1 MNVRLAIPLRIPQG
15 WLRHQEKD
23 AKPQQRADGV
33 VEIDEVFQNRFFR
46 TGSIPDHYSC
56 FALSGSRFAPSYI
69 RRGVAR
75 PIHSHRTLLGA
86 SMLLAIDLGNTNTVF
101 GVYDTNDKLV
111 MHWRLSTQK
120 ERTVDEYGILLRNLF
135 ALEKIDAKK
144 IRRVIIA
151 SVVPPLDP
159 VLNEMVSAYFAV
171 KPVFVTHEN
180 AGIPVLYD
188 DPREVGA
195 DRIVN
200 AVAVVEKYGKPAI
213 VVDFGTATT
222 FDAITAG
229 GEYRG
234 GVIAPGIV
242 ISAQALYE
250 HAAKL
255 PRIEIQKPANVIGSS
270 TTGSMQSGLFYGYVA
285 LVDGIITRMKKEL
298 GSGTR
303 VIGTGGQAP
312 FISQETKL
320 IETVDPNLTL
330 DGLQLVASRLS
341 KR

>member
-1 MNVRLAIPLRIPQG
+1 
-15 WLRHQEKD
+15 
-23 AKPQQRADGV
+23 
-33 VEIDEVFQNRFFR
+33 
-46 TGSIPDHYSC
+46 
-56 FALSGSRFAPSYI
+56 
-69 RRGVAR
+69 
-75 PIHSHRTLLGA
+75 
-86 SMLLAIDLGNTNTVF
+86 MLLAIDLGNTNTVF
-101 GVYDTNDKLV
+101 GVYDAEDKLV

-159 VLNEMVSAYFAV
+159 VLQEMVSSYFSV
-171 KPVFVTHEN
+171 TPVFVTSEN

-188 DPREVGA
+188 NPREVGA

-200 AVAVVEKYGKPAI
+200 AVAVVHKYGKPAI

-222 FDAITAG
+222 FDAITAA
-229 GEYRG
+229 GEYGG
-234 GVIAPGIV
+234 GVIAPGIL

-255 PRIEIQKPANVIGSS
+255 PRIDIQKPANVIGTS
-270 TTGSMQSGLFYGYVA
+270 TVGSMQSGLFYGYVA

-298 GSGTR
+298 GPNTR

-320 IETVDPNLTL
+320 IETVDPNITL

-341 KR
+341 RR

>member
-1 MNVRLAIPLRIPQG
+1 
-15 WLRHQEKD
+15 
-23 AKPQQRADGV
+23 
-33 VEIDEVFQNRFFR
+33 
-46 TGSIPDHYSC
+46 
-56 FALSGSRFAPSYI
+56 
-69 RRGVAR
+69 
-75 PIHSHRTLLGA
+75 
-86 SMLLAIDLGNTNTVF
+86 MLLAIDLGNTNTVF
-101 GVYDTNDKLV
+101 GVYDAADKLV

-120 ERTVDEYGILLRNLF
+120 DRTVDEYGILLRNLF

-144 IRRVIIA
+144 IRRVIVA

-159 VLNEMVSAYFAV
+159 VLNEMVSGYFSV
-171 KPVFVTHEN
+171 KPVFVTHDN

-200 AVAVVEKYGKPAI
+200 AVAVVHKYGKPAI

-222 FDAITAG
+222 FDAITPA

-242 ISAQALYE
+242 ISAEALYE

-255 PRIEIQKPANVIGSS
+255 PRIEIQKPAKVIGTS
-270 TTGSMQSGLFYGYVA
+270 TVTSMQSGLFYGYVA

-298 GSGTR
+298 GPKTR

-312 FISQETKL
+312 FISPETKL
-320 IETVDPNLTL
+320 IELVDANLTL

-341 KR
+341 IR

>member
-1 MNVRLAIPLRIPQG
+1 
-15 WLRHQEKD
+15 
-23 AKPQQRADGV
+23 
-33 VEIDEVFQNRFFR
+33 
-46 TGSIPDHYSC
+46 
-56 FALSGSRFAPSYI
+56 
-69 RRGVAR
+69 
-75 PIHSHRTLLGA
+75 
-86 SMLLAIDLGNTNTVF
+86 MLLAIDLGNTNTVF
-101 GVYDTNDKLV
+101 GVYDAAGDLV

-135 ALEKIDAKK
+135 ALEKIEAKK

-159 VLNEMVSAYFAV
+159 VLNEMVSGYFSV
-171 KPVFVTHEN
+171 KPTFVTHEN

-200 AVAVVEKYGKPAI
+200 AVAVIQKYGKPAI

-234 GVIAPGIV
+234 GVIAPGII
-242 ISAQALYE
+242 ISAEALYE

-255 PRIEIQKPANVIGSS
+255 PRIAIQKPAKIVGTSAI
-270 TTGSMQSGLFYGYVA
+270 TSMQSGLFYGYVA
-285 LVDGIITRMKKEL
+285 LVDGILTRLKDEL
-298 GSGTR
+298 GQTAR
-303 VIGTGGQAP
+303 VIGTGGQASL
-312 FISQETKL
+312 ISQETKL
-320 IETVDPNLTL
+320 IETVDSNLTL
-330 DGLQLVASRLS
+330 DGLQLVASRLFG
-341 KR
+341 R

>member
-1 MNVRLAIPLRIPQG
+1 
-15 WLRHQEKD
+15 
-23 AKPQQRADGV
+23 
-33 VEIDEVFQNRFFR
+33 
-46 TGSIPDHYSC
+46 
-56 FALSGSRFAPSYI
+56 
-69 RRGVAR
+69 
-75 PIHSHRTLLGA
+75 
-86 SMLLAIDLGNTNTVF
+86 MLLAIDLGNTNTVF
-101 GVYDTNDKLV
+101 GVYDANDKML

-135 ALEKIDAKK
+135 AHEKIDATK

-159 VLNEMVSAYFAV
+159 VLHEMVTAYFSV
-171 KPVFVTHEN
+171 KPVFVTYEN

-200 AVAVVEKYGKPAI
+200 AVATVHRYGKPAI

-222 FDAITAG
+222 FDAITSEGA
-229 GEYRG
+229 YRG

-242 ISAQALYE
+242 ISAEALYE
-250 HAAKL
+250 HAARL

-270 TTGSMQSGLFYGYVA
+270 TTASMQSGLFYGYVD
-285 LVDGIITRMKKEL
+285 LVDGIIARMKKEL
-298 GSGTR
+298 GESTR

-312 FISQETKL
+312 FISQETKS
-320 IETVDPNLTL
+320 IEIVDPNLTL
-330 DGLQLVASRLS
+330 DGLQLVATRLA
-341 KR
+341 RR

>member
-1 MNVRLAIPLRIPQG
+1 V
-15 WLRHQEKD
+15 
-23 AKPQQRADGV
+23 
-33 VEIDEVFQNRFFR
+33 
-46 TGSIPDHYSC
+46 
-56 FALSGSRFAPSYI
+56 
-69 RRGVAR
+69 
-75 PIHSHRTLLGA
+75 
-86 SMLLAIDLGNTNTVF
+86 LLAIDLGNTNTVF
-101 GVYDTNDKLV
+101 GVYDTNDKMV

-151 SVVPPLDP
+151 SVVPPLDA
-159 VLNEMVSAYFAV
+159 VLHEMVSTYFSV
-171 KPVFVTHEN
+171 KPNFVTHEN

-200 AVAVVEKYGKPAI
+200 AVAVVHKYGKPAI

-222 FDAITAG
+222 FDAITSD

-242 ISAQALYE
+242 ISAEALYE

-270 TTGSMQSGLFYGYVA
+270 TIGSMQSGLFYGYVA
-285 LVDGIITRMKKEL
+285 LVDGIIARMKKEL
-298 GSGTR
+298 GANTR

-312 FISQETKL
+312 FISQETKS
-320 IETVDPNLTL
+320 IEIVDANLTL
-330 DGLQLVASRLS
+330 DGLQLVAARLS
-341 KR
+341 RR

>member
-1 MNVRLAIPLRIPQG
+1 
-15 WLRHQEKD
+15 
-23 AKPQQRADGV
+23 
-33 VEIDEVFQNRFFR
+33 
-46 TGSIPDHYSC
+46 
-56 FALSGSRFAPSYI
+56 
-69 RRGVAR
+69 
-75 PIHSHRTLLGA
+75 
-86 SMLLAIDLGNTNTVF
+86 MLLAIDLGNTNTVF
-101 GVYDTNDKLV
+101 GVYDGDRLV

-120 ERTVDEYGILLRNLF
+120 DRTVDEYGILLRNLF

-151 SVVPPLDP
+151 SVVPPLDS
-159 VLNEMVSAYFAV
+159 VLNEMVSVYFSV
-171 KPVFVTHEN
+171 KPTFVTHEN

-200 AVAVVEKYGKPAI
+200 AVAVIHKYGKPAI

-222 FDAITAG
+222 FDAITGA

-242 ISAQALYE
+242 ISAEALYE

-255 PRIEIQKPANVIGSS
+255 PRIEIQKPANVIGTS
-270 TTGSMQSGLFYGYVA
+270 TVASMQSGLFYGYVA

-298 GSGTR
+298 GPKTR

-312 FISQETKL
+312 FISQETQL
-320 IETVDPNLTL
+320 IE
-330 DGLQLVASRLS
+330 
-341 KR
+341 

>member
-1 MNVRLAIPLRIPQG
+1 
-15 WLRHQEKD
+15 
-23 AKPQQRADGV
+23 
-33 VEIDEVFQNRFFR
+33 
-46 TGSIPDHYSC
+46 
-56 FALSGSRFAPSYI
+56 
-69 RRGVAR
+69 
-75 PIHSHRTLLGA
+75 
-86 SMLLAIDLGNTNTVF
+86 MLLAIDLGNTNTVF
-101 GVYDTNDKLV
+101 GVYEGDKLV

-135 ALEKIDAKK
+135 ALEKIDAKR

-159 VLNEMVSAYFAV
+159 VLNEMVSAYFSV
-171 KPVFVTHEN
+171 KATFVTHKN

-200 AVAVVEKYGKPAI
+200 AVAVLHKYGKPAI

-222 FDAITAG
+222 FDAITSD

-255 PRIEIQKPANVIGSS
+255 PRIEIQKPPNVIGTSA
-270 TTGSMQSGLFYGYVA
+270 TTSMQSGLFYGYVA
-285 LVDGIITRMKKEL
+285 LVDGVITRMKREL
-298 GSGTR
+298 GSSTR

-320 IETVDPNLTL
+320 IEAVDPNLTL

-341 KR
+341 RH

>member
-1 MNVRLAIPLRIPQG
+1 V
-15 WLRHQEKD
+15 
-23 AKPQQRADGV
+23 
-33 VEIDEVFQNRFFR
+33 
-46 TGSIPDHYSC
+46 
-56 FALSGSRFAPSYI
+56 
-69 RRGVAR
+69 
-75 PIHSHRTLLGA
+75 
-86 SMLLAIDLGNTNTVF
+86 LLAIDLGNTNTVF
-101 GVYDTNDKLV
+101 GVYDTSDKMV

-135 ALEKIDAKK
+135 ALEKIDAKE

-159 VLNEMVSAYFAV
+159 VLHEMVSTYFSV
-171 KPVFVTHEN
+171 KPNFVTHEN

-200 AVAVVEKYGKPAI
+200 AVAVVHKYGKPAI

-222 FDAITAG
+222 FDAITSD

-242 ISAQALYE
+242 ISAEALYE

-270 TTGSMQSGLFYGYVA
+270 TIGSMQSGLFYGYVA
-285 LVDGIITRMKKEL
+285 LVDGIIARMKTEL
-298 GSGTR
+298 GANTR

-312 FISQETKL
+312 FISQETKS
-320 IETVDPNLTL
+320 IEVVDSNLTL
-330 DGLQLVASRLS
+330 DGLQLVAARLS
-341 KR
+341 RR

>member
-1 MNVRLAIPLRIPQG
+1 MGIA
-15 WLRHQEKD
+15 
-23 AKPQQRADGV
+23 
-33 VEIDEVFQNRFFR
+33 
-46 TGSIPDHYSC
+46 
-56 FALSGSRFAPSYI
+56 
-69 RRGVAR
+69 
-75 PIHSHRTLLGA
+75 
-86 SMLLAIDLGNTNTVF
+86 MLLAIDLGNTNTVF
-101 GVYDTNDKLV
+101 GVYDANDQLV

-120 ERTVDEYGILLRNLF
+120 DRTVDEYGILLRNLF
-135 ALEKIDAKK
+135 ALEKIDANK
-144 IRRVIIA
+144 IRRVIVA

-159 VLNEMVSAYFAV
+159 VLHEMVSSYFSV
-171 KPVFVTHEN
+171 KPVFVTHQN

-200 AVAVVEKYGKPAI
+200 AVAVVHKYGKPAI

-234 GVIAPGIV
+234 GAIAPGIV
-242 ISAQALYE
+242 ISAEALYE

-255 PRIEIQKPANVIGSS
+255 PRIEIQKPCNVIGTS

-285 LVDGIITRMKKEL
+285 LVDGIITRMKEEM
-298 GSGTR
+298 GAGTR

>member
-1 MNVRLAIPLRIPQG
+1 
-15 WLRHQEKD
+15 
-23 AKPQQRADGV
+23 
-33 VEIDEVFQNRFFR
+33 
-46 TGSIPDHYSC
+46 
-56 FALSGSRFAPSYI
+56 
-69 RRGVAR
+69 
-75 PIHSHRTLLGA
+75 
-86 SMLLAIDLGNTNTVF
+86 MLLAIDLGNTNTVF
-101 GVYDTNDKLV
+101 GVYDANNQLI

-159 VLNEMVSAYFAV
+159 VLHEMASSYFSVQPA
-171 KPVFVTHEN
+171 FVTHEN

-200 AVAVVEKYGKPAI
+200 AVAVIHKYGKPAI

-222 FDAITAG
+222 FDAITAA

-242 ISAQALYE
+242 ISADALYE

-255 PRIEIQKPANVIGSS
+255 PRIEIQKPAKVIGTS
-270 TTGSMQSGLFYGYVA
+270 TVGSMQSGLFFGYVA
-285 LVDGIITRMKKEL
+285 LVDGIIVRMKKEL
-298 GSGTR
+298 GQNAR

-312 FISQETKL
+312 FICQETKL
-320 IETVDPNLTL
+320 IETVDANLTL

-341 KR
+341 LR

>member
-1 MNVRLAIPLRIPQG
+1 
-15 WLRHQEKD
+15 
-23 AKPQQRADGV
+23 
-33 VEIDEVFQNRFFR
+33 
-46 TGSIPDHYSC
+46 
-56 FALSGSRFAPSYI
+56 
-69 RRGVAR
+69 
-75 PIHSHRTLLGA
+75 
-86 SMLLAIDLGNTNTVF
+86 MLLAIDLGNTNTVF

-151 SVVPPLDP
+151 SVVPPLDS
-159 VLNEMVSAYFAV
+159 VLNEMVSVYFSV

-222 FDAITAG
+222 FDAITAA

-298 GSGTR
+298 GAGTR

>member
-1 MNVRLAIPLRIPQG
+1 
-15 WLRHQEKD
+15 
-23 AKPQQRADGV
+23 
-33 VEIDEVFQNRFFR
+33 
-46 TGSIPDHYSC
+46 
-56 FALSGSRFAPSYI
+56 
-69 RRGVAR
+69 
-75 PIHSHRTLLGA
+75 
-86 SMLLAIDLGNTNTVF
+86 MLLAIDLGNTNTVL
-101 GVYDTNDKLV
+101 GVYDGDSLV

-135 ALEKIDAKK
+135 AFEKIDAKK
-144 IRRVIIA
+144 IRRVIVA
-151 SVVPPLDP
+151 SVVPPLDA
-159 VLNEMVSAYFAV
+159 VLHEMVSAYFSV

-200 AVAVVEKYGKPAI
+200 AVAVMHKYGKPAI

-222 FDAITAG
+222 FDAITAA
-229 GEYRG
+229 GEYQG

-242 ISAQALYE
+242 ISAEALYE

-255 PRIEIQKPANVIGSS
+255 PRIEIQKPPNVIGSS
-270 TTGSMQSGLFYGYVA
+270 TVASMQSGLFYGYVA
-285 LVDGIITRMKKEL
+285 LVDGIIGRMTKEL
-298 GSGTR
+298 GPNTR
-303 VIGTGGQAP
+303 VIGTGGQAS

-320 IETVDPNLTL
+320 IESVDANLTL

-341 KR
+341 RH

>member
-1 MNVRLAIPLRIPQG
+1 MELA
-15 WLRHQEKD
+15 
-23 AKPQQRADGV
+23 
-33 VEIDEVFQNRFFR
+33 
-46 TGSIPDHYSC
+46 
-56 FALSGSRFAPSYI
+56 
-69 RRGVAR
+69 
-75 PIHSHRTLLGA
+75 
-86 SMLLAIDLGNTNTVF
+86 MLLAIDLGNTNTVF
-101 GVYDTNDKLV
+101 GVYDTADKLI

-144 IRRVIIA
+144 IRRVIIS

-159 VLNEMVSAYFAV
+159 VLLEMTSSYFSV
-171 KPVFVTHEN
+171 QPVFVTHEN

-200 AVAVVEKYGKPAI
+200 AVAAIRKYGKPAI

-222 FDAITAG
+222 FDVITAA

-234 GVIAPGIV
+234 GLIAPGVV
-242 ISAQALYE
+242 ISAEALYE

-255 PRIEIQKPANVIGSS
+255 PRIEIQKPAKLVGTS
-270 TTGSMQSGLFYGYVA
+270 TVGSMQSGLFYGYVA

-298 GSGTR
+298 GANRR
-303 VIGTGGQAP
+303 VIGTGRQAP
-312 FISQETKL
+312 FISQEPKL
-320 IETVDPNLTL
+320 IEQAD
-330 DGLQLVASRLS
+330 AI
-341 KR
+341 